1 MTNNSGKGEQRCELD
16 VTMTWSSMVFTI
28 HLYLILIILY
38 SGITVLELV
47 VEGPGNI
54 CVIR

>member
-1 MTNNSGKGEQRCELD
+1 MTNNSGKGEQMCELD
-16 VTMTWSSMVFTI
+16 VTMTWSSMVFTV

-47 VEGPGNI
+47 VEGSGAGHI
-54 CVIR
+54 